1 MGGNM
6 KFLARKWILV
16 WFDLTIFLALGV
28 AMAKSDLAVSADDG
42 QGLTVIHWLHGDAN
56 VGRS

>member
-1 MGGNM
+1 M

-16 WFDLTIFLALGV
+16 WFDLTMFLALGV
-28 AMAKSDLAVSADDG
+28 AMAMAKSDLAVYADDG

>member
-1 MGGNM
+1 M

-16 WFDLTIFLALGV
+16 WVDLAMFLALGV

-42 QGLTVIHWLHGDAN
+42 QGLTVIHWLDGDAN
-56 VGRS
+56 LDRS